1 MLFGDYNPGGRL
13 PITFYQSVAQLPPF
27 SNYHMAGR
35 TYRYLTEE
43 PLFPFGHGLSYTRFE
58 YANLQIA
65 PLEIVVCSQARNA
78 VECRPRHAT
87 TLRYVADYKQ
97 MDLRLEVKNVG
108 ERAGDEV
115 VQLYVRHPASRV
127 TRPLQELKGFSRI
140 TLQPGEAQTVPF
152 TLPARSLA
160 YYDERERQFVVEPG
174 PVQVLVGSSSA
185 DIRLIGEF
193 EVIGEEG

>member
-1 MLFGDYNPGGRL
+1 VPAIVEAWYPGEEGGTAIAEVLFGDYNPGGRL
-13 PITFYQSVAQLPPF
+13 PITFYQSLAQLPPF
-27 SNYHMAGR
+27 SDYRMAGR
-35 TYRYLTEE
+35 TYRTLTEE

-58 YANLQIA
+58 YANLRIA
-65 PLEIVVCSQARNA
+65 PPKVGPDGQVN
-78 VECRPRHAT
+78 
-87 TLRYVADYKQ
+87 
-97 MDLRLEVKNVG
+97 LRLEVKNVG

-140 TLQPGEAQTVPF
+140 TLRPGETQTVPF
-152 TLPARSLA
+152 TLSARQLA

-185 DIRLIGEF
+185 DIRLTGEF
-193 EVIGEEG
+193 EVAGEEG